1 MRMSAVGTYGA
12 ASISSVAGRSAARG
26 TATGADGTCVCI
38 AAVASALGRSGEDG
52 ACAMGSAEG
61 AHVASDAA
69 HAPMPSARPSARR
82 KLAHP
87 NLHGW
92 ATLESFLAATKG
104 DIPQVAWTRHAPN
117 ATSPLAA
124 RFAACPPHSR
134 ICRCTRFGEY
144 RVWQHIEWTAGAIK
158 LWPLLD
164 GADVF

>member
-1 MRMSAVGTYGA
+1 M
-12 ASISSVAGRSAARG
+12 
-26 TATGADGTCVCI
+26 
-38 AAVASALGRSGEDG
+38 ASALGRSGEDG

-124 RFAACPPHSR
+124 RFAACLPHSR

>member
-1 MRMSAVGTYGA
+1 MSAVGTYGA

-38 AAVASALGRSGEDG
+38 AAAASALDLSDEDGAFAMASALGRGGEDG
-52 ACAMGSAEG
+52 AFAMGSAEG

-104 DIPQVAWTRHAPN
+104 DIPQVA
-117 ATSPLAA
+117 
-124 RFAACPPHSR
+124 
-134 ICRCTRFGEY
+134 
-144 RVWQHIEWTAGAIK
+144 
-158 LWPLLD
+158 
-164 GADVF
+164 